1 MGFKPE
7 TMAKKILPALGYD
20 GPMDSKSIQ
29 AFLAASPAAAAKMG
43 KYTMAAR
50 RMVEQP
56 VNAKSGNFFKNLA
69 SDIAMSF
76 NPSKQTQDYKDRTA
90 ATKAYQSNKAKYGQG
105 YPSAA
110 KLPLHKMTSTI
121 NPATGKNYTQA
132 DVGRAS
138 LERLGKNP
146 FGRERGRSSKKS
158 TPAPVQQAPV
168 YTTTPNTSAYL
179 QGPTFTQMLNTSA
192 GITPVAT
199 GTTATPTGTT
209 ATGTTPI
216 TTANTTGLGT
226 MPMPSGSNLT
236 TQIADDPTAPVTVAD
251 VVSNTGGPQSLIS
264 PLAGMAPFV
273 AQATPY
279 QLGEAAQADQ
289 VLTPEQIAQMDPSLT
304 QEQIAAMLLQQE
316 AAQGALAEQAQ
327 VQAAQLDPTEGAALG
342 LEAAQIEEATQVQDP
357 SALQVTP
364 DQLVSGPTVDRQ
376 QVGDTFGTGEIKAAS
391 VKDEL
396 AGLMED
402 FESEGTP
409 TWAAGAMRAAN
420 AAMASRGLSMTSIA
434 GMAITQAA
442 MEAALPIAQM
452 DASNKQEMA
461 LMKAEQRARFMG
473 MEFDQDFQAKVIN
486 AARISEIA
494 NMNFSAEQQVAL
506 ENAKLTQTVDLANL
520 SNRQAKIMADAATM
534 SQLDMANLDNRQQAA
549 VLNSQAFLQ
558 MDMSNLD
565 NNQQMT
571 MFKAQQN
578 ANSILSDAA
587 AINAARQFNAT
598 SQNQSDQFFA
608 NLGSQVNRFNAEQ
621 LNAMQRFAA
630 GEANALEQFNI
641 QQVNAR
647 DQFNAQNHLII
658 AQANAQ
664 WFQSIATAANAAANQ
679 ANRDAALAAN
689 NLTMTA
695 YNNAVQRERD
705 LLAWAWKSADNAKER
720 DKAIAVASIAADAGS
735 VGLVETAA
743 GSFLGQLMS
752 NAAGL
757 IFPI

>member
-1 MGFKPE
+1 MAKKFMGFKPE

-56 VNAKSGNFFKNLA
+56 INADIGNFFKNLA
-69 SDIAMSF
+69 SDISMSF

-105 YPSAA
+105 YPNAFD
-110 KLPLHKMTSTI
+110 LPLHKMTSTI

-138 LERLGKNP
+138 IERLGKNQ

-158 TPAPVQQAPV
+158 TPAPAPTPV

-192 GITPVAT
+192 GVTPATT
-199 GTTATPTGTT
+199 GTTTTP
-209 ATGTTPI
+209 TGTTPI

-236 TQIADDPTAPVTVAD
+236 TQIAGDPTAPVTVAD
-251 VVSNTGGPQSLIS
+251 VVSNTGSPQSLIS
-264 PLAGMAPFV
+264 PFAGTAPFV

-304 QEQIAAMLLQQE
+304 EDQIAAMLLQQE
-316 AAQGALAEQAQ
+316 AAQGTVGEQAQ

-342 LEAAQIEEATQVQDP
+342 LEAAQIDEASQVQAP
-357 SALQVTP
+357 AAMEVTP
-364 DQLVSGPTVDRQ
+364 DQLVEGSGVDRQ
-376 QVGDTFGTGEIKAAS
+376 SVADTFGTGEIKAAS

-402 FESEGTP
+402 FVSEGTP

-420 AAMASRGLSMTSIA
+420 AAMAARGLSITSMA
-434 GMAITQAA
+434 GMAVTQAA

-473 MEFDQDFQAKVIN
+473 MEFDQEFQAKVIN
-486 AARISEIA
+486 AARVAEIA
-494 NMNFSAEQQVAL
+494 NLNFSAEQQVAL

-534 SQLDMANLDNRQQAA
+534 SQLDTANLDNRQQAA
-549 VLNSQAFLQ
+549 VLNAQSFLQ

>member
-76 NPSKQTQDYKDRTA
+76 NPSKQTQDYKDRTE
-90 ATKAYQSNKAKYGQG
+90 ATKAYQRNKTLYGQG

-121 NPATGKNYTQA
+121 NPATGKNYNQD

-192 GITPVAT
+192 GVTPAAT
-199 GTTATPTGTT
+199 GTTT
-209 ATGTTPI
+209 APTGTTPI

-251 VVSNTGGPQSLIS
+251 VVSNTGGPQALIS
-264 PLAGMAPFV
+264 PFAGTAPFV

-316 AAQGALAEQAQ
+316 AAQGTVGEQAQ

-342 LEAAQIEEATQVQDP
+342 LEASQIDEASQVQAP
-357 SALQVTP
+357 AAMESTP
-364 DQLVSGPTVDRQ
+364 DQLVEGSGVDRQ
-376 QVGDTFGTGEIKAAS
+376 LVADTFGTGEIKAAS
-391 VKDEL
+391 VRDEL
-396 AGLMED
+396 AGLMQD
-402 FESEGTP
+402 FQGGQVP
-409 TWAAGAMRAAN
+409 AWAAGAMRAAN
-420 AAMASRGLSMTSIA
+420 AAMAARGLSITSMA
-434 GMAITQAA
+434 GMAVTQAA

-473 MEFDQDFQAKVIN
+473 MEFDQEFQTKVIN
-486 AARISEIA
+486 AARVGEIA
-494 NMNFSAEQQVAL
+494 NLNFSAEQQVAL
-506 ENAKLTQTVDLANL
+506 ENAKMVHTIDLANL

-534 SQLDMANLDNRQQAA
+534 SQLDMSNLDNRQQAA
-549 VLNSQAFLQ
+549 VLNAQSFLQ

-565 NNQQMT
+565 NLQQMT

-757 IFPI
+757 IFPV